1 MNRSQQAIHICFY
14 SNRCEWSKAFI
25 QELSQMPY
33 KGEFRFVC
41 VDPSPTRQPL
51 PSWLKKVPTLV
62 ISGEPNP
69 RTDSDVMNWLYERK
83 MKDGV
88 GSGGTKQGMQEGPQ
102 PLVSDA
108 GNAFGDSYS
117 MINMDTSAQGNGGTE
132 EIGNFYGFSMLN
144 TPSAVGTKEGSSFQ
158 TTNMSGK
165 RSKKEEMLD
174 EQLEN
179 YMQNR
184 DSGIPQRTMRM

>member
-51 PSWLKKVPTLV
+51 PSWFKKVPTLV

-179 YMQNR
+179 YMKNR